1 MFSKAFLFTSSAHC
15 SIDFIYSSSLWD
27 GLLRSWGGIC
37 GVHEANMLQNL
48 ICFSKKKIFFSLLPW
63 YFSPIQNLEINVVS
77 IIGEGV
83 HGYRTL
89 HRGSAI

>member
-1 MFSKAFLFTSSAHC
+1 MGSMKQTCYKIEFAFL
-15 SIDFIYSSSLWD
+15 
-27 GLLRSWGGIC
+27 
-37 GVHEANMLQNL
+37 
-48 ICFSKKKIFFSLLPW
+48 KKNFFSLLPW

-83 HGYRTL
+83 RGYKTL

>member
-1 MFSKAFLFTSSAHC
+1 
-15 SIDFIYSSSLWD
+15 
-27 GLLRSWGGIC
+27 
-37 GVHEANMLQNL
+37 MLQNL
-48 ICFSKKKIFFSLLPW
+48 ICFSKKNFFFSLLPW

-83 HGYRTL
+83 RGCKTL

>member
-1 MFSKAFLFTSSAHC
+1 
-15 SIDFIYSSSLWD
+15 
-27 GLLRSWGGIC
+27 
-37 GVHEANMLQNL
+37 MLQNL
-48 ICFSKKKIFFSLLPW
+48 SCFSKKKFFFSLLPW

-83 HGYRTL
+83 RGYKTL